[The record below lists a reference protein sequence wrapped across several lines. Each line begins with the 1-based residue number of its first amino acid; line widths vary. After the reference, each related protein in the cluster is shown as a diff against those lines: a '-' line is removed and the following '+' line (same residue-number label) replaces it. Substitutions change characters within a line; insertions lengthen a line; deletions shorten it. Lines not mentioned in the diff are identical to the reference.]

1 MAETDIIVY
10 DAEFIKK
17 LSSDFN
23 AILDEDIQNN
33 LLEIKKNNKFIRRRS
48 PIRLKYKISVADKW
62 RDERLNNGENDKD
75 RHKNLLVS
83 NLNKLSNV
91 NYPQIITIIKDLFK
105 EIDDSLKFELTDL
118 IFDKAITEN
127 IYSNLYANVI
137 HDLSGIYNEIKE
149 KIISKCNDFFNKT
162 HNNVTET
169 IDTDDYEH
177 LCEVIKSKARIVGGF
192 IFIAN
197 LYKHDI
203 VTYEIVLS
211 YYEKLISYTEAAPPE
226 YVGKYIDAIV
236 SIIDNCGEDL
246 EKHDK
251 ESFKQNFMEKCYNLT
266 KNKDKLVPKY
276 RFKLMGVCDKY
287 ESNWEESDDWNK
299 V

>member
-10 DAEFIKK
+10 DIEFIKK
-17 LSSDFN
+17 LASDFN

-62 RDERLNNGENDKD
+62 RDERLNKGDSDSDKY
-75 RHKNLLVS
+75 RNLLVS
-83 NLNKLSNV
+83 SLNKLSNV
-91 NYPQIITIIKDLFK
+91 NYPQIITIIKDLFT
-105 EIDDSLKFELTDL
+105 EINDCSKLELTNV

-137 HDLSGIYNEIKE
+137 HDLSEMYNEIGE
-149 KIISKCNDFFNKT
+149 TIISKCNDFFNKT
-162 HNNVTET
+162 HDNKFESIN
-169 IDTDDYEH
+169 TDDYEQ
-177 LCEVIKSKARIVGGF
+177 LCEVIKSKSRIVGGF

-197 LYKHDI
+197 LYKHNI

-211 YYEKLISYTEAAPPE
+211 YYNKLISYTEAAPPE

-236 SIIDNCGEDL
+236 SIIDNCGKDL

-251 ESFKQNFMEKCYNLT
+251 ESFKDNFMEKCYNLT
-266 KNKDKLVPKY
+266 NNKDKLVPKY

-287 ESNWEESDDWNK
+287 ESNWEESGDWNK

>member
-1 MAETDIIVY
+1 M
-10 DAEFIKK
+10 IK
-17 LSSDFN
+17 
-23 AILDEDIQNN
+23 
-33 LLEIKKNNKFIRRRS
+33 
-48 PIRLKYKISVADKW
+48 
-62 RDERLNNGENDKD
+62 
-75 RHKNLLVS
+75 
-83 NLNKLSNV
+83 
-91 NYPQIITIIKDLFK
+91 
-105 EIDDSLKFELTDL
+105 
-118 IFDKAITEN
+118 
-127 IYSNLYANVI
+127 
-137 HDLSGIYNEIKE
+137 
-149 KIISKCNDFFNKT
+149 NKT
-162 HNNVTET
+162 HNNETET
-169 IDTDDYEH
+169 IDTEDYEQ

-236 SIIDNCGEDL
+236 SIIDNCGKDL

-251 ESFKQNFMEKCYNLT
+251 ESFKQNFMEKCYNLK